1 MLSLMNYETL
11 TIPAGGSLTN
21 PTANGPMNLNDQQ
34 IVRIWAPN
42 AWTAAVLTFQGSP
55 NGVNWDDLVDQAGA
69 VVSLPL
75 VGATDGFERA
85 FFVPREWT
93 LGAKFIRFR
102 SGTSAL
108 PVNQVAARLIAFS
121 YRPFA

>member
-1 MLSLMNYETL
+1 MLSLMSSGVL
-11 TIPAGGSLTN
+11 TIPSGQSLTE

-42 AWTAAVLTFQGSP
+42 GWTPAVLTFQGSRDG
-55 NGVNWDDLVDQAGA
+55 NNWDDLVDQAGA
-69 VVSLPL
+69 VVSLPI

-85 FFVPREWT
+85 FVVPREWT
-93 LGAKFIRFR
+93 FGVKFIRFR
-102 SGTSAL
+102 SGTSAT
-108 PVNQVAARLIAFS
+108 PVSQAAARLIAFN

>member
-1 MLSLMNYETL
+1 MLSLMNYGTL
-11 TIPAGGSLTN
+11 TIPAGGSLTDL
-21 PTANGPMNLNDQQ
+21 TANGPFKLNDQP

-42 AWTAAVLTFQGSP
+42 AWTAAVLTFQGSR
-55 NGVNWDDLVDQAGA
+55 NGVDWDDLVDQAGA
-69 VVSLPL
+69 VVSLPM

-85 FFVPREWT
+85 FTVPREWT

-102 SGTSAL
+102 SGTSAI
-108 PVNQVAARLIAFS
+108 PVNQVAARTIAFS

>member
-85 FFVPREWT
+85 FTVPREWT